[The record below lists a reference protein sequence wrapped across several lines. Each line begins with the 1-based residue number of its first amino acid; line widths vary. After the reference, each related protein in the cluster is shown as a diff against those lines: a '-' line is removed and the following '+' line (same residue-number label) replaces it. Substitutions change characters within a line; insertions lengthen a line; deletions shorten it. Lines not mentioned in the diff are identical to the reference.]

1 MVQPQPKGDI
11 HMETIAITHPHAAAA
26 IYLAH
31 AMPHVSRATIT
42 HQLQA
47 LGIPR
52 ALFVL
57 ACVLRAATIK
67 GL

>member
-1 MVQPQPKGDI
+1 
-11 HMETIAITHPHAAAA
+11 METLPITHPHAAGA

-31 AMPHVSRATIT
+31 AAPHLTRATIT
-42 HQLQA
+42 HELNTQ
-47 LGIPR
+47 GIPR

-57 ACVLRAATIK
+57 ACVLRAATAR